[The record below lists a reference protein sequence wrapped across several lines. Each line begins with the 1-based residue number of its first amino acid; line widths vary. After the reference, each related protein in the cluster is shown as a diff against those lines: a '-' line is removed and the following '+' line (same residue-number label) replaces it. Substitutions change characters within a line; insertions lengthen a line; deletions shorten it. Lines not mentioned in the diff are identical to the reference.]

1 MFLLTAVL
9 LKGIFCLK
17 IINFLFYRF
26 CILNG
31 KSKLDFK
38 RISLDSFFV
47 LFFFNFYINV
57 VFISAIQQHK
67 SAIFLYIYPFLLEPP
82 SLTPILPLWVITEHQ
97 TGLPVLYSN
106 FSPTIHFTHDQIR
119 SDQISR
125 SVVSDSLRPHES
137 QHARPPCP
145 SPTPGVHSDSR
156 SSSQ

>member
-47 LFFFNFYINV
+47 LFFFNFYMNV

-97 TGLPVLYSN
+97 TGLPVLYSS
-106 FSPTIHFTHDQIR
+106 FFLTIHFTHN
-119 SDQISR
+119 
-125 SVVSDSLRPHES
+125 SVHMLILLFPLVPLALPPTVSTSSFSTSASPFL
-137 QHARPPCP
+137 PCK
-145 SPTPGVHSDSR
+145 
-156 SSSQ
+156 